1 MKLFCYSYYIFGL
14 RRLIMPMP
22 YKLKDHI
29 CRFCKMYALDDAAVP
44 KALFEAEAVKPVLK
58 GFPYPLPSKK
68 ADYTCSAKTG
78 EIEWYGASNGLTRY
92 DASAER
98 YEDKLMYFSAPRD
111 LLDNNIK
118 ALLPDGDNLWVLTET
133 AVTYIEMKLVG
144 AEEKADILRAESEK
158 YVDRRGMKS
167 QKRLREGRNLDSIL
181 PYGHSDNDGCF
192 TAAYA
197 IGEIFRYAVYKREKG
212 VDHPDTILAKKY
224 ALRSTEATLLLMH
237 ISGRGDGFVARTYLC
252 PDEPVP
258 DDGIFFRKN
267 GDTAVCLETSN
278 SLDWNCVGA
287 EIYCGAPIPERLS
300 KLYTDLGYS
309 HDGIVYKADTSSDEI
324 SAHFLFFKFVHD
336 ILGPDDPELDEIV
349 VSTCK
354 TLMNHIIDNGYIL
367 RDFTGKSTSWAKWNE
382 EYFNSDMGYVDACLN
397 SSELLMYHLVTMD
410 VTGEQGKW
418 RDSYEYLINEKHYD
432 DYAAKHFDRLFQA
445 SISMEF
451 DFTEDIMYG
460 DHMLACL
467 SYFGLCLLEKDPVR
481 LEKYRNGFR
490 SWRTSLERE
499 HNPGYDIPFMVS
511 CPDDEVDIEA
521 LATWFY
527 RTNASRLAAG
537 VSLEGRHDI
546 PVKTLMAG
554 NKEISVLLP
563 PDERFISKYD
573 RNPVALVNE
582 DSGGVF
588 CVESAYVYGYAY
600 WMGRYYG
607 FFE

>member
-1 MKLFCYSYYIFGL
+1 MIK
-14 RRLIMPMP
+14 P

-29 CRFCKMYALDDAAVP
+29 CRFCKMFSLDDSSVP
-44 KALFEAEAVKPVLK
+44 KALFEAEAIRPDLK

-68 ADYTCSAKTG
+68 SDYTCSAKTG
-78 EIEWYGASNGLTRY
+78 DVEWYGASNGLTRY

-98 YEDKLMYFSAPRD
+98 EEDKVMYFSAPRD

-118 ALLPDGDNLWVLTET
+118 ALLPDGENIWVLTET
-133 AVTYIEMKLVG
+133 GVTFIEMRLVG

-167 QKRLREGRNLDSIL
+167 QKYLREGRNLDSIL

-192 TAAYA
+192 TATYA
-197 IGEIFRYAVYKREKG
+197 MGEIFRYAVYKREKG
-212 VDHPDTILAKKY
+212 IDHPDTILAKKY
-224 ALRSTEATLLLMH
+224 ATRAAEATLLLMY
-237 ISGRGDGFVARTYLC
+237 ITGRGDGFVARTYLC

-267 GDTAVCLETSN
+267 GDTAVCLETTCSKEW
-278 SLDWNCVGA
+278 DCVGA
-287 EIYCGAPIPERLS
+287 EIYCGAEIPERLS

-324 SAHFLFFKFVHD
+324 STHFLFFKYVHD
-336 ILGPDDPELDEIV
+336 LLGCDDPELDEIV
-349 VSTCK
+349 INTCK
-354 TLMNHIIDNGYIL
+354 RLMNHIIDNGYIL
-367 RDFTGKSTSWAKWNE
+367 RDFTGKATSWAKWNE
-382 EYFNSDMGYVDACLN
+382 EYFNSDFGYVDACLN
-397 SSELLMYHLVTMD
+397 SSEVLMYHLVTMD
-410 VTGEQGKW
+410 ITGEQGKW
-418 RDSYEYLINEKHYD
+418 RESYEHLINDKHYD
-432 DYAAKHFDRLFQA
+432 DYAAKHFNRLFQA

-451 DFTEDIMYG
+451 DFQEDIMYG

-467 SYFGLCLLEKDPVR
+467 SYLGLCILEKDEVR

-499 HNPGYDIPFMVS
+499 HNPGYDLPFKIA
-511 CPDDEVDIEA
+511 CPDDEIDFDA

-537 VSLEGRHDI
+537 VSLDTRHDI
-546 PVKTLMAG
+546 AVQTLAAG

-582 DSGGVF
+582 DSGGIM